1 MQRKF
6 LKYFLIYFF
15 AATFCLISSCSSVKV
30 KEPYMISNFKNI
42 QDLERQDHKFCM
54 SLNLDSA
61 KGFDLKNAVYWRC
74 RLSLAKYKLGAS
86 YNAQDGAKYNF
97 QINDLVSKISLNLS
111 DISESEFIKELR
123 KMGDHHHRQCV
134 RMGFNPDTLDQ
145 IVIDD
150 YFLCRKRLI
159 EDQELDPPF
168 GNIDYL
174 EHPNRT
180 YNIGFVIS
188 ERLAKED
195 KKLKE
200 AAAKYPTCT
209 KYNLRKEN
217 FKTCSKAQD
226 KSRQCFTEINKK
238 KLKKEAVEKTICQK
252 QSYVEFP
259 NSFLSEEDVK
269 MADINEVK
277 NNADIYNQNSF
288 GSLGINKE
296 DVKKFQSDIKKN
308 EKSEKKKIE
317 KNINSKNGLYSKT
330 DLTRLRQRYI
340 YACHKEVDIG
350 IDLYAEELKKECGE
364 MVKFEEVME

>member
-6 LKYFLIYFF
+6 LKYFLKYFF
-15 AATFCLISSCSSVKV
+15 AATFCLIFSCAKEKV

-42 QDLERQDHKFCM
+42 QDLERQDHGFCM

-61 KGFDLKNAVYWRC
+61 KGFDLKNEVYWRC
-74 RLSLAKYKLGAS
+74 RLSLAKYKLGNS

-111 DISESEFIKELR
+111 DMSESEFIKELK

-134 RMGFNPDTLDQ
+134 RMGFNPDSLDQ
-145 IVIDD
+145 IIIDD

-168 GNIDYL
+168 GNINYL

-180 YNIGFVIS
+180 YNIGFVI
-188 ERLAKED
+188 ERRLAEEE
-195 KKLKE
+195 KKLKA
-200 AAAKYPTCT
+200 AAAKYPTCA

-217 FKTCSKAQD
+217 FKICSKAQD

-238 KLKKEAVEKTICQK
+238 KLKKEAAEKTICQK

-259 NSFLSEEDVK
+259 NSFLNEEDVK
-269 MADINEVK
+269 KVDANEFK
-277 NNADIYNQNSF
+277 TNADIYNKNNF
-288 GSLGINKE
+288 ESLGINGE
-296 DVKKFQSDIKKN
+296 DVKKFKSESKKD

-340 YACHKEVDIG
+340 YACHKEADIG
-350 IDLYAEELKKECGE
+350 IDQYAEELKKECEE
-364 MVKFEEVME
+364 MVKFEEVVE